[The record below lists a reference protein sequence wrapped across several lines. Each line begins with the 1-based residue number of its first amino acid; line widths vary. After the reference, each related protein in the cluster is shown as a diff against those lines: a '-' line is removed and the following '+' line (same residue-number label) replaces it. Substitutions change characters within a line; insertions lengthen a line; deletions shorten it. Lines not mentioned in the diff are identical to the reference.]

1 MTSSRKII
9 HCDADCFFAA
19 IEMRDDPSLANIPMA
34 VGGRPGSRGVI
45 STCNYEARRY
55 GIHSAMAS
63 GQAMK
68 LCPNLVLL
76 PHSMEKYK
84 IASRQLKQ
92 IFLDYSDCVE
102 MFSIDEAYLDVTESP
117 HCQGSA
123 TLIAR
128 EIRRRV
134 QNEIGITLSAG
145 VATNKFLAKIASEW
159 RKPDGLYTIPP
170 GEELNFV
177 SALPVKYIQGVGKVT
192 QGKMERLGLYSC
204 GDIRHTPIETLL
216 EHFGSFAQR
225 LKQLSE
231 GIDERPV
238 KPDRIRKSLSVEHT
252 FSKDLPDLS
261 ACLKEVNWT
270 YEKLEDRLSSLKP
283 PYRIVKLQVKVK
295 FDDFS
300 QTTMETG
307 GSALDLDVFKLLVSR
322 AVSRQKRPVRL
333 IGMGVQLGSQDRNLL
348 AEQMEL
354 FPATELPPAK
364 LSGAGFQRRS

>member
-1 MTSSRKII
+1 MSFLRKII

-19 IEMRDDPSLANIPMA
+19 IEMRDDPTLANVPMA

-68 LCPNLVLL
+68 LCPALVLL
-76 PHSMEKYK
+76 PHSMDKYK
-84 IASRQLKQ
+84 IASRQLKE
-92 IFLDYSDCVE
+92 IFLDYSDLVE
-102 MFSIDEAYLDVTESP
+102 MFSIDEAYLDVTDSNL
-117 HCQGSA
+117 CQGSA

-128 EIRRRV
+128 EIRQRV
-134 QNEIGITLSAG
+134 KQDIGITLSAG

-170 GEELNFV
+170 GEELSFI
-177 SALPVKYIQGVGKVT
+177 STLPVKHIQGVGKVT
-192 QGKMERLGLYSC
+192 QAKMERLGLYTC
-204 GDIRHTPIETLL
+204 GDIRHMPTATLI

-225 LKQLSE
+225 LQQLSQ

-238 KPDRIRKSLSVEHT
+238 KPNRIRKSLSVEHT
-252 FSKDLPDLS
+252 FSQDLPDLKT
-261 ACLKEVNWT
+261 CLSESTWT
-270 YEKLEDRLSSLKP
+270 YEKLVERLEKLKE

-300 QTTMETG
+300 QTTME
-307 GSALDLDVFKLLVSR
+307 APANAINLDVYKLLVSQ
-322 AVSRQKRPVRL
+322 AVSRHKRPVRL
-333 IGMGVQLGSQDRNLL
+333 LGMGVQLNPLHSDAIG
-348 AEQMEL
+348 EQMEL
-354 FPATELPPAK
+354 FSITDFPATF
-364 LSGAGFQRRS
+364 LSSNTIK